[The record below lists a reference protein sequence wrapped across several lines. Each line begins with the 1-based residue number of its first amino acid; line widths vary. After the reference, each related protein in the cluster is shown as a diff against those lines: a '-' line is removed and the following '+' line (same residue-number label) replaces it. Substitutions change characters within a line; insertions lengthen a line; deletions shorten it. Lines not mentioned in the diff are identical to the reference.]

1 MHPNPE
7 DLFERR
13 MVSLE
18 RFVDAPTLIAAYD
31 VAAPL
36 RQLLLDATP
45 LIEVVNRSPRVPLLF
60 EVSTLPDEVTRNL
73 LEEQRVI
80 LSGTALWPRVAST
93 RSPTRR
99 LKLDAFLKEP
109 VVFTAW
115 QRVTVRDMIL
125 WAANEAG
132 AVHFDPKPD
141 SRTTTLLNS
150 LMRAVNSESTPVFGN
165 TMLAIARVVL
175 TAVSPL
181 RDALATGGDTE

>member
-1 MHPNPE
+1 MHPSPE

-18 RFVDAPTLIAAYD
+18 RFVDAPTVIGAYD

-45 LIEVVNRSPRVPLLF
+45 LIDVVNRSLKVPLLF
-60 EVSTLPDEVTRNL
+60 EVSTLPDEVTHNL
-73 LEEQRVI
+73 VEEQRVI
-80 LSGTALWPRVAST
+80 LSGTALWPRFAST

-99 LKLDAFLKEP
+99 LKRDAFLKEP

-115 QRVTVRDMIL
+115 HRVTVGDMIL
-125 WAANEAG
+125 WVANEAG
-132 AVHFDPKPD
+132 AVHFAPKPG

-150 LMRAVNSESTPVFGN
+150 LIRAIDSESRPIFGN

-175 TAVSPL
+175 AAASPI
-181 RDALATGGDTE
+181 RSALATSSHPE